1 MSAKIACVLIFPL
14 LGIALCSIYEA
25 LYGTRRM
32 IDERLS
38 AVQLR
43 FAATRSG
50 SVQSDQ
56 SSTNESFW
64 QKVATRF
71 SITRTGRRATRQAEL
86 LSRAGLSHLNAASAL
101 PLIRGILA
109 TTFGVL
115 GFAAGLALGCAIMK
129 LILLATLAGI
139 MGACAPSYYIARR
152 VSQRRLS
159 ITQELSDVLDLI
171 VVCVEAG
178 LGLFES
184 IKLVG
189 EETARHGQAI
199 GQELVKV
206 VGELSAGLSLGEGL
220 RNFGDR
226 VRIEEVSLLAATL
239 IQSEQLGAQIA
250 PTLRSSSEMIRT
262 QRHLRAQSAAQ
273 KTTIKMFIPLV
284 VFILP
289 AMMIVL
295 LAPALIQAARTF
307 SF

>member
-1 MSAKIACVLIFPL
+1 MSVKVACVLIFPL

-43 FAATRSG
+43 FAATRPG

-56 SSTNESFW
+56 SLTNESLW

-115 GFAAGLALGCAIMK
+115 GFAAGLAFSCAIMK

-139 MGACAPSYYIARR
+139 MGAYAPSYYIARR

-206 VGELSAGLSLGEGL
+206 VGELSAGLTLGEGL

-289 AMMIVL
+289 TMMIVL